1 MCVLVSATFNMLKLT
16 RHVTFPGSLV
26 CKLFFSVRVILG
38 HSLMIVTAIAVSR
51 FKQICHIIKCPIKT
65 SYLRIFFVCSGIISA
80 LSCVP
85 TFFFETV
92 EIYKEYITGY
102 KCMEIDTDART
113 LDRWKMT
120 FIAVLYGI
128 CAFII
133 TASYVS
139 IAMHIYKVYCRQ
151 NTLNV
156 DTNDS
161 EKEKPI

>member
-1 MCVLVSATFNMLKLT
+1 MPNQDLIFADLLCMFRYNKCTFMCSN
-16 RHVTFPGSLV
+16 
-26 CKLFFSVRVILG
+26 FFL
-38 HSLMIVTAIAVSR
+38 
-51 FKQICHIIKCPIKT
+51 
-65 SYLRIFFVCSGIISA
+65 
-80 LSCVP
+80 
-85 TFFFETV
+85 ETV

-139 IAMHIYKVYCRQ
+139 IAMHIYKVYCIQ

-156 DTNDS
+156 GTNDS